1 MLGHFVGPVGVERKQ
16 RLAQSLSQRH
26 AWTQGREQFTQL
38 LQVRSRLESE
48 SGVRHVI
55 AEQLVDLTPLL
66 SGLDVPSRDFR

>member
-1 MLGHFVGPVGVERKQ
+1 MSLDLDERQ
-16 RLAQSLSQRH
+16 RRVFLQA
-26 AWTQGREQFTQL
+26 QL
-38 LQVRSRLESE
+38 LQVRGRLESE